1 MTHLEFRFRFMN
13 GSEEST
19 ELKGAESESG
29 EEESRPVRDE
39 VESLVIVRVG
49 SLSGIGEIFG
59 ETVHCRERKRGLEM
73 DLENAD
79 HFRERQNGG
88 FAERN
93 WGSFSVKRIQG
104 GKKKKKCI
112 YKL

>member
-1 MTHLEFRFRFMN
+1 MTHLEFRFRFVT

-29 EEESRPVRDE
+29 EEESIPVRDE

-49 SLSGIGEIFG
+49 SLTEIGEIFG
-59 ETVHCRERKRGLEM
+59 ETVHCVERRGKERFRNGLGKCRSFQRETEWRICTEKLVELFCEEDSR
-73 DLENAD
+73 
-79 HFRERQNGG
+79 RE
-88 FAERN
+88 
-93 WGSFSVKRIQG
+93 
-104 GKKKKKCI
+104 KKCI

>member
-1 MTHLEFRFRFMN
+1 MN

-29 EEESRPVRDE
+29 EEESIPVRDE

-49 SLSGIGEIFG
+49 SLSEIGEIFG

-79 HFRERQNGG
+79 HFRERQ
-88 FAERN
+88 
-93 WGSFSVKRIQG
+93 WRICREKLVELFCEEDSRRE
-104 GKKKKKCI
+104 KKNVYI
-112 YKL
+112 NYK